1 MTQSG
6 HGADISA
13 MKQIADQTAARDRS
27 GVTSAGTQTDATR
40 WQIDHVAP
48 QCGASQKVGV

>member
-13 MKQIADQTAARDRS
+13 MKQTKGVREDSGIAEFPRTLRRQAELRNEHLAF
-27 GVTSAGTQTDATR
+27 GL
-40 WQIDHVAP
+40 
-48 QCGASQKVGV
+48 GAQQQGDNEH